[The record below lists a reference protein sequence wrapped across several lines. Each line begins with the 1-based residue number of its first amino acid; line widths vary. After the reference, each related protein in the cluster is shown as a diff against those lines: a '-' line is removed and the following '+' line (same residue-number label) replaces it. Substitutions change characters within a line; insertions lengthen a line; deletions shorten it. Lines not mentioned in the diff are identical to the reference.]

1 MRPTGDGFGTPP
13 FEDGSR
19 VIVRGDRLVREP
31 GEAVAITTVREAAS
45 FLGVALSADPG
56 VGHDLPPFAPDTDLG
71 VDATASEAL
80 GAWYAFGHGALERL
94 ADATMAGDEGVSV
107 TEAQLWPEHFD
118 LALTVEL
125 AGGRKVNVGFS
136 PGDSFSAEPYAYV
149 GPHDTVSLDDP
160 FWNAAFGAYVTY
172 DELRRQPD
180 AAAAADAFIARGLQ
194 LADRAG

>member
-1 MRPTGDGFGTPP
+1 M
-13 FEDGSR
+13 
-19 VIVRGDRLVREP
+19 VVRGDWLAREP
-31 GEAVAITTVREAAS
+31 GEALPITTLREAAS
-45 FLGVALSADPG
+45 FLGLELSSDPG
-56 VGHDLPPFAPDTDLG
+56 VGHDLPPFAPDTDLR
-71 VDATASEAL
+71 VDAAASVAL

-107 TEAQLWPEHFD
+107 SEAQLWPEHFD

-149 GPHDTVSLDDP
+149 GPHDTGSLDDP

-172 DELRRQPD
+172 DDLRRQPD

-194 LADRAG
+194 LAERAG

>member
-1 MRPTGDGFGTPP
+1 
-13 FEDGSR
+13 
-19 VIVRGDRLVREP
+19 VVVRGDRLVREP
-31 GEAVAITTVREAAS
+31 GEAIAITTVREAAS
-45 FLGVALSADPG
+45 FLGLELSADPG
-56 VGHDLPPFAPDTDLG
+56 VGRDVPPFAPDTDLR
-71 VDATASEAL
+71 VDAAASMAL

-94 ADATMAGDEGVSV
+94 ANASMAGDEAVSV

-125 AGGRKVNVGFS
+125 AGGSKVNVGFS
-136 PGDSFSAEPYAYV
+136 PGDSFSTEPYAYV
-149 GPHDTVSLDDP
+149 GPHDTRSLGDP

-172 DELRRQPD
+172 DELRREPD